1 MDQRAKV
8 PEDKPGGSA
17 AAIQVTRAKAES
29 LGRRLSSITSAAH
42 GPWTDARLT
51 LTRDQMAVHSTIGW
65 TDIALIKSFRA
76 AVGGQGKINPPEE
89 TLERHSEL

>member
-1 MDQRAKV
+1 
-8 PEDKPGGSA
+8 
-17 AAIQVTRAKAES
+17 
-29 LGRRLSSITSAAH
+29 
-42 GPWTDARLT
+42 
-51 LTRDQMAVHSTIGW
+51 MAVHSTIGW